1 VAYFEVPLAL
11 VAFDLCGLFNDA
23 VSTVNVIQ
31 MREMLRVVNWK

>member
-11 VAFDLCGLFNDA
+11 CRLFNDS

-31 MREMLRVVNWK
+31 MREMLHMVNWK